1 MFFFLKKTVY
11 LGNSLEE
18 LGRIR
23 AALAAA
29 GIGYEIRT
37 ISPDRPQ
44 SSRSQIILTS
54 RDSRYDLYALRVKAS
69 DEEAAL
75 QLIHA

>member
-1 MFFFLKKTVY
+1 MFYFLKKTVY
-11 LGNSLEE
+11 LGNSLAE

-23 AALAAA
+23 TALAAA

-44 SSRSQIILTS
+44 SSRSQVILTN
-54 RDSRYDLYALRVKAS
+54 RDSRYDLYDLRVKAS

-75 QLIHA
+75 HVIHS